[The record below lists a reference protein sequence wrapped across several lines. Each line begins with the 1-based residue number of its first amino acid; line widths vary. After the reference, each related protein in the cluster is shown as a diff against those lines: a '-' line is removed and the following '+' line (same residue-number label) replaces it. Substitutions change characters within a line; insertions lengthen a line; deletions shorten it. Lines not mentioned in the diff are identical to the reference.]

1 MRNLLRLTYE
11 GWQGVA
17 FLVVVASLAPR
28 PGVEEGGTSF
38 LAGDENRPAVI
49 DQRPILAMTT
59 VPPPAPAVEEAPAP
73 AAEAEESK
81 PEDKPVEARRPPR
94 LAIGFAPV
102 DEKPAD
108 DAPAPGRD
116 EPPAARDEAPAPDAV
131 APPAPDEPPPVRL
144 GGGNFPFPQ
153 GLPPVIYRPFWARYL
168 PRPMVIP
175 VRPPIAAPAGAVPP
189 PPRPRADL
197 AMPRANPGRAPVRTS
212 GTLDPHT
219 IRMYWERD
227 VEQFRAL
234 ERAGYKT
241 QQLRQVFGSRY
252 TEVRTAASSG
262 LPLSN
267 IPPPPRA
274 YIAALATGLA
284 GLRP

>member
-17 FLVVVASLAPR
+17 LLVVVASLAPR
-28 PGVEEGGTSF
+28 IGVEEGGTS
-38 LAGDENRPAVI
+38 LSAGDGNKPAVV
-49 DQRPILAMTT
+49 DHEPLLAMTNILT
-59 VPPPAPAVEEAPAP
+59 PPPAPPVEEALAP
-73 AAEAEESK
+73 AETEESK
-81 PEDKPVEARRPPR
+81 PEDKPIEARRPPR
-94 LAIGFAPV
+94 LPIGFAPV

-108 DAPAPGRD
+108 APAPGRD
-116 EPPAARDEAPAPDAV
+116 EPPPARDEAPAPDAI

-144 GGGNFPFPQ
+144 GGGNIPIMQ
-153 GLPPVIYRPFWARYL
+153 GLPPVIYRPLWARYL
-168 PRPMVIP
+168 QRPAVIS
-175 VRPPIAAPAGAVPP
+175 VRSPIAGRPGAVPP

-197 AMPRANPGRAPVRTS
+197 AGPRVNSGRAPVRNS

-219 IRMYWERD
+219 IRLYWERD

-234 ERAGYKT
+234 ERAGYKA
-241 QQLRQVFGSRY
+241 QQLREVFGTRY

-274 YIAALATGLA
+274 YIAALVVSLA